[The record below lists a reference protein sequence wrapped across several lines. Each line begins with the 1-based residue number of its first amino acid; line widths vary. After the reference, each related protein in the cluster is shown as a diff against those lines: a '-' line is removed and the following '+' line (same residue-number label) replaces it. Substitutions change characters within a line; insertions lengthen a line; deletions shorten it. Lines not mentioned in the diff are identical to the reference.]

1 MWRWLEIANLSLSEM
16 PIRFGTVDWV
26 RLDQGKF
33 LKLARLL
40 RRGRFK
46 PCRQCD
52 QIVQFM
58 KSIDN
63 NFRSKVAQII
73 CHFWC
78 SLENITFKIKT
89 VVDTIWATCGKNWAT
104 FYS

>member
-63 NFRSKVAQII
+63 NFSFKSSPNNLPLLVLFGKH
-73 CHFWC
+73 HF
-78 SLENITFKIKT
+78 
-89 VVDTIWATCGKNWAT
+89 
-104 FYS
+104 